1 MSHEAKLNQELTDTE
16 LLPTVVLEY
25 KGIKTNSQW
34 DPDGK
39 CYFEVRYNSGQ
50 VDGYPQIGYS
60 KSGGINAGE
69 MVGFHTPSG
78 SNYRAKIAGTV
89 VSNAFSGGISS
100 NDIL

>member
-39 CYFEVRYNSGQ
+39 CYFEV
-50 VDGYPQIGYS
+50 IGIGTAVGVGTTVIQSQYDTWIAEKTLS
-60 KSGGINAGE
+60 EWRTIN
-69 MVGFHTPSG
+69 
-78 SNYRAKIAGTV
+78 
-89 VSNAFSGGISS
+89 
-100 NDIL
+100 L

>member
-39 CYFEVRYNSGQ
+39 CYFEV
-50 VDGYPQIGYS
+50 IGI
-60 KSGGINAGE
+60 GTA
-69 MVGFHTPSG
+69 VGV
-78 SNYRAKIAGTV
+78 GTTV
-89 VSNAFSGGISS
+89 TQSQYDTWKAEKTLSEWRTIF
-100 NDIL
+100 D

>member
-39 CYFEVRYNSGQ
+39 CYFEV
-50 VDGYPQIGYS
+50 IGIGTAVGVGTTVIQSQYDTWKAEKTLS
-60 KSGGINAGE
+60 EWRTIND
-69 MVGFHTPSG
+69 
-78 SNYRAKIAGTV
+78 N
-89 VSNAFSGGISS
+89 
-100 NDIL
+100 